1 MLLIISV
8 TLIIL
13 IGLIAFRVNAFLAFL
28 ITTLVVGLMSG
39 MEVAVL
45 IGSIEKG
52 LGDTLGSLAVI
63 LGFGAVIGKIMA
75 VSGAAR
81 QIADRLVNSFGNGY
95 LNWAMAL
102 IGFLIGIPMFFA
114 IGFVILV
121 PLMFSVASKARVP
134 FLYLGIPLVASLSV
148 AHGLLPP
155 HPAPAAIAQ
164 QFGADMG
171 QVVVWGIVL
180 SVPVIVISGPLFGS
194 SIKKIRSV
202 PLKIFADDES
212 GNQSM
217 PGLGLSLFCA
227 LLPVLFLIS
236 DTTLGRFFPE
246 NSVVGLMV
254 FFVSQPFVAM
264 LISTLIL
271 IYILLIRRGKSFKE
285 AMKLM
290 EEAIMSIAMIL
301 LIIGG
306 AGALKQ
312 VFVEAGIVDQLALLL
327 KNVELSPVILCWGIA
342 AFIRICVGSA
352 TVAAMTTAGILAPLY
367 ASGPVNPVVLTL
379 ATGAGSILFSH
390 LNDGGF
396 WLFKEYFNLSVR
408 DTLLSWSLMETII
421 SVAGLGG
428 CLILN
433 MFI

>member
-1 MLLIISV
+1 MLLIIFF
-8 TLIIL
+8 TLVIL
-13 IGLIAFRVNAFLAFL
+13 IGLIILRVNAFLAFL
-28 ITTLVVGLMSG
+28 ITSVSVGLISG
-39 MEVAVL
+39 IEVSAL

-81 QIADRLVNSFGNGY
+81 QIAQSMVAFFGTST

-102 IGFLIGIPMFFA
+102 IGFIVGIPMFFA

-121 PLMFSVASKARVP
+121 PLMFSVASKAKVP

-155 HPAPAAIAQ
+155 HPAPAAITQ

-171 QVVVWGIVL
+171 EVILWGILL
-180 SVPVIVISGPLFGS
+180 SVPIIIIAGPVFAK
-194 SIKKIRSV
+194 SIKKIRSA
-202 PLKIFADDES
+202 PLPIFVDSPEQD
-212 GNQSM
+212 GNL
-217 PGLGLSLFCA
+217 PGLGVSLFCA
-227 LLPVLFLIS
+227 LLPVVLLMAASLF
-236 DTTLGRFFPE
+236 GGFFSPG
-246 NSVVGLMV
+246 SVANRLV
-254 FFVSQPFVAM
+254 FFLSQPFTAM
-264 LISTLIL
+264 VLSTIIL
-271 IYILLIRRGKSFKE
+271 IFVLLIRRGKKLKE
-285 AMKLM
+285 AMQLM
-290 EEAIMSIAMIL
+290 EEAIGGIAMIL

-312 VFVEAGIVDQLALLL
+312 VFVESGLVDQLGMTL
-327 KNVELSPVILCWGIA
+327 KNIAISPIILCWGIA
-342 AFIRICVGSA
+342 ALIRISVGSA
-352 TVAAMTTAGILAPLY
+352 TVAAMTTAGLLAPLY
-367 ASGPVNPVVLTL
+367 SGGPENPVILTL
-379 ATGAGSILFSH
+379 ATGAGSIFFSH

-396 WLFKEYFNLSVR
+396 WLFKEYFNLSIK

-421 SVAGLGG
+421 SISGLAG
-428 CLILN
+428 CLVLN